1 MTNYVFKPGNK
12 QGRNKYVGSWSEKA
26 SKKIEMPYTV
36 ESMRLVLGWG
46 AAPDGSAFSHQD
58 IAHWCDRFHMA
69 MFDVETD
76 HLLDVATGIAADV
89 DVQWDLFLA
98 NTYSL
103 EQLKELDFGAITLP
117 MEWFD
122 DWQKQ
127 LSDA

>member
-1 MTNYVFKPGNK
+1 MTNYVFKRGNK
-12 QGRNKYVGSWSEKA
+12 HGRNKYVGSWSENA
-26 SKKIEMPYTV
+26 SKRIELPYTV
-36 ESMRLVLGWG
+36 ESLRLVLGWG
-46 AAPDGSAFSHQD
+46 AAPDEKSFSHQD

-103 EQLKELDFGAITLP
+103 EQLRELDFGSITLP
-117 MEWFD
+117 LEWFD

-127 LSDA
+127 LSNS